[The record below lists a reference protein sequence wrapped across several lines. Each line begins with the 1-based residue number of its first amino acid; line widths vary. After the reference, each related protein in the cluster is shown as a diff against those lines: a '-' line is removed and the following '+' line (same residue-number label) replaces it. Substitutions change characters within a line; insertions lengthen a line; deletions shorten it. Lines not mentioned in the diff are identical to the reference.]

1 MNDKTNFSQAGEGGE
16 ENMYHTCDDK
26 GRQTN
31 TNQKSDSEIS
41 VQCSQKKLV
50 MHKTVKRNRHV
61 KIFNLQLFKLLKW

>member
-31 TNQKSDSEIS
+31 TNQKSDSETS
-41 VQCSQKKLV
+41 VQCSQKK
-50 MHKTVKRNRHV
+50 
-61 KIFNLQLFKLLKW
+61 NLSCTKQ